1 MTAGS
6 EGVVHCFG
14 LAAAGQRRFTG
25 DLCDIVLVRGEAND
39 GVKSVPWLGRKAG
52 VVCGLRGRI
61 LKERGWISRN
71 GAFDYGVLRE
81 CKYTLTFIA

>member
-25 DLCDIVLVRGEAND
+25 DRCDIVLVRGKRMT
-39 GVKSVPWLGRKAG
+39 VLSLFLGWAETQEVFAVYRVG
-52 VVCGLRGRI
+52 C
-61 LKERGWISRN
+61 
-71 GAFDYGVLRE
+71 
-81 CKYTLTFIA
+81 